1 MWVWWH
7 YSAFGSATI
16 IVQVG
21 HVDAL
26 SLYTNHFVVGA
37 AQSQD
42 EFEFYSNGDQP

>member
-21 HVDAL
+21 HVDA
-26 SLYTNHFVVGA
+26 VVGM
-37 AQSQD
+37 AQSGD
-42 EFEFYSNGDQP
+42 AIDFYKNGDQP